1 MWLDFAFQ
9 ELFGLEQRLSEE
21 TADLYF
27 DTISEK
33 LRTPEFLPR
42 ALYERFNLEVL
53 ATTDSPLDSLAD
65 HQAIR
70 ESNWKARILPTF
82 RPDPVV
88 DPEFAGFAEN
98 IAKLGE
104 KTGEDTS
111 TWAGY
116 LNALRMTRVRFRELG
131 CTATDH
137 GHPTARTANLST
149 AEAAELFARVIAGSA
164 DAQQQELFRAQMLT
178 EMARMSLEDGLVMQ
192 IHPGSARNH
201 NRKLY
206 ERYGRD
212 VGADIPM
219 PTNYVDALRPLLDQF
234 GNERDL
240 TIILF
245 TLDESAYSRELA
257 PLAGHYPC
265 LRLGPPWWF
274 HDSPEGM
281 MRFREQVTETAGFY
295 NTVGFN
301 DDTRAFLSIPAR
313 HDMSRRMDC
322 AFLAK
327 LVAEHRLEEDE
338 ALEVA
343 HDLAYRLGEK
353 GISAV
358 EDAAWRIRRLS
369 TIRRRARLSAGT
381 RLGRVRWTVCAM
393 LFVAT
398 SINYMDRQVIA
409 ILKPTLEHSIGMT
422 EVSYGYI
429 VDAFQIAYAIGLLAA
444 GRLIDKL
451 GTRIGYMLVM
461 AVWSLSAMGHA
472 LASTVLEFGFAR
484 FFLGL
489 GESGNFPAAIKTVA
503 EWFPQNER
511 SLATGIFNSG
521 ANVGAILAPAIVP
534 WVTLRYG
541 WHAAFLTTGLFSVL
555 WIVWW
560 FRNYRK
566 PTDHSTLTGAEL
578 RHIYQ
583 EAAADMGPSPS
594 VPWRRLLG
602 FRQTWAF
609 SIAKF
614 LTDPIWWFYLFW
626 LPSYFSAK
634 FNLNLSHLGL
644 PLIIVYNV
652 SAIGS
657 IGGGWLPAP
666 FRRLGLSPN
675 YARLAAML
683 FCACLVVPIYTAS

>member
-1 MWLDFAFQ
+1 MAETTAFNNPTPSDSSR
-9 ELFGLEQRLSEE
+9 GQR
-21 TADLYF
+21 A
-27 DTISEK
+27 
-33 LRTPEFLPR
+33 
-42 ALYERFNLEVL
+42 
-53 ATTDSPLDSLAD
+53 
-65 HQAIR
+65 
-70 ESNWKARILPTF
+70 
-82 RPDPVV
+82 
-88 DPEFAGFAEN
+88 
-98 IAKLGE
+98 
-104 KTGEDTS
+104 
-111 TWAGY
+111 
-116 LNALRMTRVRFRELG
+116 
-131 CTATDH
+131 
-137 GHPTARTANLST
+137 
-149 AEAAELFARVIAGSA
+149 
-164 DAQQQELFRAQMLT
+164 
-178 EMARMSLEDGLVMQ
+178 
-192 IHPGSARNH
+192 
-201 NRKLY
+201 
-206 ERYGRD
+206 
-212 VGADIPM
+212 
-219 PTNYVDALRPLLDQF
+219 
-234 GNERDL
+234 
-240 TIILF
+240 
-245 TLDESAYSRELA
+245 
-257 PLAGHYPC
+257 
-265 LRLGPPWWF
+265 
-274 HDSPEGM
+274 
-281 MRFREQVTETAGFY
+281 
-295 NTVGFN
+295 
-301 DDTRAFLSIPAR
+301 
-313 HDMSRRMDC
+313 
-322 AFLAK
+322 
-327 LVAEHRLEEDE
+327 
-338 ALEVA
+338 
-343 HDLAYRLGEK
+343 
-353 GISAV
+353 
-358 EDAAWRIRRLS
+358 
-369 TIRRRARLSAGT
+369 
-381 RLGRVRWTVCAM
+381 LGRVRWTVCAM

-555 WIVWW
+555 WILWW
-560 FRNYRK
+560 FRYYRK
-566 PTDHSTLTGAEL
+566 PADHPTLTGEEL

-583 EAAADMGPSPS
+583 EAAVEMGPSPS

-614 LTDPIWWFYLFW
+614 LTDPIWYFYLFW

-683 FCACLVVPIYTAS
+683 FCAFLVVPIYTASSAKSEWTAIALISLAAGAHQGWSANLFTTSSDMFPRSAVGAVVGIGGMAGSVGGALFAFFAGHILQLTHSYASLFGIAASAYLLALIVMYLLAPGLRKVEFAA